1 MLSVLASCTQ
11 PVQKELD
18 ETHAKL
24 KALQELVRS
33 VNGDLNDLNAVVTE
47 LVQQNKT
54 IPNSFRETGDGYE
67 MSFQDGKTIVIHA
80 GKDGLDGKVFPIG
93 VAMDEDGCYYWT
105 IDYTPEDEEG
115 SVWLTDPDGNKLLA
129 GASDGTDG
137 TAPVLKVEEDAW
149 WISTDGGESFVK
161 LADCA
166 DLDGVG
172 VFSEVK
178 TDDPDRIRL
187 ILWDGTELE
196 LPRYSPVKVS
206 FAGQPRDTLLIAGGE
221 TLPIPF
227 EVVLEGNAEDQPL
240 VVTSG
245 TDGTYFSEIVPGEA
259 PGTGVV
265 KVRAPAAFESGYILL
280 SAYCGGSSA
289 VKMISFRERIVTPS
303 DPVIPVRL
311 GTRGESISIPFET
324 NFEYV
329 LTPAASWLTAQAGP
343 ETKTVSFAAEPNP
356 EADVRTCEVAVSPKD
371 NPDFVLTT
379 FRVYQATD
387 EFRIDT
393 PEIQAPAAGGDFD
406 VWVTWTPER
415 MNNLSCTAREDWMT
429 AEMAVESGFCHV
441 KVHVA
446 PNEGE
451 TAREGSVDL
460 MLNALVP
467 VGNIKIVQQAPAAA
481 GE

>member
-1 MLSVLASCTQ
+1 
-11 PVQKELD
+11 
-18 ETHAKL
+18 
-24 KALQELVRS
+24 
-33 VNGDLNDLNAVVTE
+33 
-47 LVQQNKT
+47 
-54 IPNSFRETGDGYE
+54 
-67 MSFQDGKTIVIHA
+67 
-80 GKDGLDGKVFPIG
+80 
-93 VAMDEDGCYYWT
+93 MDEDGCYYWT

-311 GTRGESISIPFET
+311 GTRGESISIPFEI

-329 LTPAASWLTAQAGP
+329 L
-343 ETKTVSFAAEPNP
+343 
-356 EADVRTCEVAVSPKD
+356 AVSPKD

-415 MNNLSCTAREDWMT
+415 MNNLSCAAREDWMT